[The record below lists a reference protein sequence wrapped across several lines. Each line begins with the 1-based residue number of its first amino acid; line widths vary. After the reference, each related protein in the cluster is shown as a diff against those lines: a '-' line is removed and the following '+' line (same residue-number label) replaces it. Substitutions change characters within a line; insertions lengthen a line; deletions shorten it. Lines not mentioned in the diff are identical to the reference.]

1 MENFSNFKLAFTD
14 NTSYAGKDLT
24 GFYAEALLKGVSKE
38 SFRLIPDVKSKAKI
52 AKLNLGSI
60 LQDADCS
67 FSGSGEGTLDQK
79 AVEAHDIKIN
89 LEYCLRT
96 WERNYLS
103 ELLRPGSNTNE
114 LMPATVEEFL
124 LNQISL
130 QVAAELERVVWTG
143 TASSPLFTQE
153 AGLINKL
160 LADGDVIDVAGATL
174 SAANIVA
181 ELGKAYNAI
190 PAEIRGT
197 EDLVMYIGTA
207 AAAFYRQALAN
218 ASAETFYL
226 QNHTELSY
234 LDVKIIVAPGL
245 PANTAVVAQRNNLL
259 LLTDLMSDFNE
270 ALILPQRNVT
280 GSPVVRFV
288 ADMKFGVD
296 FVYGKEI
303 VLYRK

>member
-1 MENFSNFKLAFTD
+1 MENFSNFKLSFTD

-38 SFRLIPDVKSKAKI
+38 SFRLIPDIKSKAKI

-79 AVEAHDIKIN
+79 AVEAFDAKIN

-124 LNQISL
+124 MNQISL
-130 QVAAELERVVWTG
+130 QVAAELEKVVWTG

-153 AGLINKL
+153 SGLIAKL
-160 LADGDVIDVAGATL
+160 VADSDVIDVVGTTF
-174 SAANIVA
+174 SASNIVA
-181 ELGKAYNAI
+181 ELGKLYTAI

-197 EDLVMYIGTA
+197 EDLVIYIGTA
-207 AAAFYRQALAN
+207 AASLYRQALAN
-218 ASAETFYL
+218 ASAETYYM

-234 LDVKIIVAPGL
+234 LDVKIIVAPGM
-245 PANTAVVAQRNNLL
+245 PANKAVAGQRNNFL

-288 ADMKFGVD
+288 ADFKFGVD
-296 FVYGKEI
+296 YVYGKEI
-303 VLYRK
+303 VLYA

>member
-1 MENFSNFKLAFTD
+1 MENFSNFKLSFTD
-14 NTSYAGKDLT
+14 NTTYAGKDLT

-38 SFRLIPDVKSKAKI
+38 SFRLIPDIKSKAKI

-67 FSGSGEGTLDQK
+67 FSGSGEGTLSQK
-79 AVEAHDIKIN
+79 SVEAFDAKIN

-124 LNQISL
+124 MNQISL
-130 QVAAELERVVWTG
+130 QVAAELEKVVWTG

-153 AGLINKL
+153 AGLISKL
-160 LADGDVIDVAGATL
+160 SADSDVIDVTGTTL
-174 SAANIVA
+174 SASNIVA
-181 ELGKAYNAI
+181 ELGKVYNAI

-197 EDLVMYIGTA
+197 EDLVIYIGTA
-207 AAAFYRQALAN
+207 AASFYRQALAS
-218 ASAETFYL
+218 ASAETYYM

-245 PANTAVVAQRNNLL
+245 SANTAVAGQRNNFL

-288 ADMKFGVD
+288 ADFKFGVD
-296 FVYGKEI
+296 YVYGKEI
-303 VLYRK
+303 VLYA